1 MTERL
6 YDQILLDS
14 PVTLNATDYQTTMR
28 VAHPLNTVKG
38 SAELPFLPNDRMTF
52 GIQNATDELVDMGAS
67 YLTFAHQ
74 LTYDTTKT
82 AAAFETALR
91 SFPNSLPALAAGL
104 PFVSM
109 KEYAG
114 NTLIN
119 FTQDRLNRFATMSM
133 LCNAKGLSS
142 TQGSN
147 WGSFGGVPTPVG
159 LGGFLLNPQLGVPS
173 MYGIVSN
180 AYPDL
185 INNILMRAHYISVK
199 DNVGAVISSL
209 DFKAYV
215 CLPLRVISRLASS
228 RYLLPVGLMSQ
239 NNPYGIRF
247 ELQISPIDKLYLN
260 PSIAPDPSISNISYR
275 LTQARV
281 VTRVLKILNQ
291 SVMTDLLN
299 QFNRLPIAIGDQLM
313 VKNISIPFNNTLTR
327 TDYVQTGERVINID
341 YNLQLKNLKGCMIR
355 FVNNTFLTDI
365 KTEKNLG
372 DCNLLWKNIY
382 FKFGDQRFPAD
393 IFDNPDFVGNQAF
406 NAYSKIFNKE
416 GQALWDPEM
425 NPGQGCNTLD
435 LLSNV
440 MCNTSFNVFN
450 SFVWDF
456 RNVMLHAPEGSN
468 YATGV
473 NTYDF
478 NNTVT
483 LVIELHSNLSEQL
496 QIETSWMYQDSLMV
510 GDGTMVLAYEKEII
524 NNANVL

>member
-28 VAHPLNTVKG
+28 VTHPLNTVKG

-52 GIQNATDELVDMGAS
+52 GLQNATDELVDMSAS

-74 LTYDTTKT
+74 ITCDTTIT
-82 AAAFETALR
+82 PA
-91 SFPNSLPALAAGL
+91 SFPSTFTNNVIQFPMLSAGL

-119 FTQDRLNRFATMSM
+119 FTQDRLNRFSTLGM
-133 LCNAKGLSS
+133 LCNAKGLSG
-142 TQGSN
+142 GSYESMGN
-147 WGSFGGVPTPVG
+147 ITAPVG
-159 LGGFLLNPQLGVPS
+159 MGTVLLRCIVYPIYS
-173 MYGIVSN
+173 IVSN
-180 AYPDL
+180 AYSDL
-185 INNILMRAHYISVK
+185 INNVFIRSRFLAAKCSDGSYGV
-199 DNVGAVISSL
+199 N
-209 DFKAYV
+209 FKSYV
-215 CLPLRVISRLASS
+215 CMPLRVISRLASS
-228 RYLLPVGLMSQ
+228 RYLCPVGLMSQ
-239 NNPYGIRF
+239 NNPYGVRF
-247 ELQISPIDKLYLN
+247 ELQICPIDKLYVI
-260 PSIAPDPSISNISYR
+260 PATIPRPDVSNISYQ

-299 QFNRLPIAIGDQLM
+299 QFNRLPIAIGDELM
-313 VKNISIPFNNTLTR
+313 VKNISLPFNNTLTR
-327 TDYVQTGERVINID
+327 TDYVQTGERVINVD

-355 FVNNTFLTDI
+355 FVNNTFLTDL

-393 IFDNPDFVGNQAF
+393 IFDNLDFTGNQSF
-406 NAYSKIFNKE
+406 NTYSKIFNKE

-425 NPGQGCNTLD
+425 NPGQGANTLD
-435 LLSNV
+435 FMSNILV
-440 MCNTSFNVFN
+440 NSPYMAFN
-450 SFVWDF
+450 SFVFDF
-456 RNVMLHAPEGSN
+456 RNVMLHAPDGSN

-483 LVIELHSNLSEQL
+483 LVIELHSNLTEQL
-496 QIETSWMYQDSLMV
+496 QIETAWMYQDSLMI